1 MKRLLLAA
9 ATVGIALALAPGA
22 GAERTNASCWGTVT
36 SQRASTLH
44 DIGEHASSQSE
55 PRAGLGNLGF
65 PGDVGAFL
73 ASIDELD
80 ATHCP

>member
-1 MKRLLLAA
+1 M
-9 ATVGIALALAPGA
+9 
-22 GAERTNASCWGTVT
+22 
-36 SQRASTLH
+36 
-44 DIGEHASSQSE
+44 
-55 PRAGLGNLGF
+55 GLGNLGF

>member
-1 MKRLLLAA
+1 MRRVLFAA
-9 ATVGIALALAPGA
+9 AAIVALALAPGA
-22 GAERTNASCWGTVT
+22 GAQRENASCWGTVT
-36 SQRASTLH
+36 SQRATTVH
-44 DIGEHASSQSE
+44 DIGEHASGQTE

>member
-1 MKRLLLAA
+1 MRRVLFAA
-9 ATVGIALALAPGA
+9 AAIAALALAPGA
-22 GAERTNASCWGTVT
+22 GAQRENASCWGTVT
-36 SQRASTLH
+36 SQRATTVH
-44 DIGEHASSQSE
+44 DIGEHASSQTS
-55 PRAGLGNLGF
+55 PRMGLGNLGF

>member
-1 MKRLLLAA
+1 MRRVLLAA
-9 ATVGIALALAPGA
+9 AAIVALVLAPGA
-22 GAERTNASCWGTVT
+22 GAQRENASCWGTVT
-36 SQRASTLH
+36 SQRATTVH
-44 DIGEHASSQSE
+44 DIGEHASSQTE

>member
-1 MKRLLLAA
+1 MKRFLLPAA
-9 ATVGIALALAPGA
+9 VGVALALAPSA

-36 SQRASTLH
+36 SQRATTVH

-55 PRAGLGNLGF
+55 PRTGLGNLGF